1 MAQTMLTYDTKLSV
15 FINAEQDE
23 KGYLKTVSNIKM
35 ETKNKLE
42 MYLCQVTICQIKIAL
57 TGNVFDCQ
65 LIKKI
70 PCFRNSGM
78 IPIVI

>member
-1 MAQTMLTYDTKLSV
+1 
-15 FINAEQDE
+15 
-23 KGYLKTVSNIKM
+23 M
-35 ETKNKLE
+35 ETKNKFE

-57 TGNVFDCQ
+57 TGIVFDCQ